1 MLESFR
7 PCSETVF
14 QKRKKVMHVWKN
26 MRVNYKI

>member
-1 MLESFR
+1 MLESSR

-14 QKRKKVMHVWKN
+14 QKRKKVIHVWKN